1 MIKTECQAEILIDK
15 RKNGKSRP
23 WAVHKVSNTYLAIA
37 YDEIDENKASR
48 LRDCASWLEFNRT
61 DEGGLKLHKANFC
74 RVRLCPIC
82 SWRRSLK
89 TYGQVRKIINV
100 TGNNYA
106 YIFMTLTVK
115 NCTPEELDS
124 ELTAITKAWNRFI
137 GYKAVKNVIKGYY
150 RATEVT
156 HNIENDTFHPHF
168 HCLFAVNKSYF
179 SGKTYLNYEK
189 WRELWKKAL
198 RVDYEPQINIQR
210 VKGQNVEGV
219 CAEVAKYATKVDED
233 VLCFD
238 DWDLTVQTVDVLNTA
253 FNKRRF
259 IAFGGIFKEIHKQ
272 LNLDDIE
279 DGDLTHIEDEPNGDL
294 TQDKLLYAWNSG
306 YNQYIK
312 V

>member
-1 MIKTECQAEILIDK
+1 MITTECQVEILSDK
-15 RKNGKSRP
+15 RKSGKERP
-23 WAVHKVSNTYLAIA
+23 WAIHKVNNTYIAIA
-37 YDEIDENKASR
+37 YDQINENKASR
-48 LRDCASWLEFNRT
+48 LRDCASWLEFSRT

-89 TYGQVRKIINV
+89 TYGQVRKILNV

-115 NCTPEELDS
+115 NCTPEELNS
-124 ELTAITKAWNRFI
+124 EITAINKAWDRFSR
-137 GYKAVKNVIKGYY
+137 YKAIKNIVKGYY

-156 HNIENDTFHPHF
+156 HNTENDTFHPHF

-179 SGKTYLNYEK
+179 TSRNYLKYDE
-189 WRELWKKAL
+189 WRNLWKKAL
-198 RVDYEPQINIQR
+198 RVDYNPQIDVKR
-210 VKGQNVEGV
+210 VKGQNIESV
-219 CAEVAKYATKVDED
+219 CAEVAKYTTKTNDI
-233 VLCFD
+233 LCFD
-238 DWDLTVQTVDVLNTA
+238 DWDLTVKTVDTLDTA

-279 DGDLTHIEDEPNGDL
+279 DGDLINLEEKPDGDL
-294 TQDKLLYAWNSG
+294 TKDKLLYAWHSG
-306 YNQYIK
+306 YNQYIRF
-312 V
+312 